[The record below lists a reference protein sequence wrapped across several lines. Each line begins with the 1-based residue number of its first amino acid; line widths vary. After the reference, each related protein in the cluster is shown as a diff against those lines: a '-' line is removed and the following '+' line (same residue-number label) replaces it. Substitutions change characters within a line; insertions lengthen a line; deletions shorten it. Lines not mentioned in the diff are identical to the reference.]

1 MPRHI
6 DRALRRCAVG
16 ARGSWFANILN
27 PREDIVDRLP
37 VVIDDCVY
45 YKAGA
50 MLYHDENGLAHGQ
63 EFVDAIKKGR
73 VALAEAHVD
82 EKTKS
87 VTRGRC
93 HAVLGATDV
102 TTDDGLRFRFTAPR
116 EELA

>member
-1 MPRHI
+1 M
-6 DRALRRCAVG
+6 
-16 ARGSWFANILN
+16 
-27 PREDIVDRLP
+27 
-37 VVIDDCVY
+37 
-45 YKAGA
+45 
-50 MLYHDENGLAHGQ
+50 
-63 EFVDAIKKGR
+63 DAIKKGR
-73 VALAEAHVD
+73 VVLAEAHVD